1 MTLNK
6 KLACLRKKEGLS
18 QAEVSEKLDVSRQAV
33 SRWEAGESRPST
45 ENLQAL
51 SKLYNVPLEYLL
63 DEGKEDR
70 PAPAP
75 TGSAAECGSEQEIQ
89 KKGKLRI
96 RWIVICAV
104 TLALLVC
111 CFFWYKSSQKK
122 DALALHAIQ
131 GESSTLLEEADFNLN
146 WE

>member
-18 QAEVSEKLDVSRQAV
+18 QAGVSERLDVSRQAV

-63 DEGKEDR
+63 DNTAEISNRVEADGTKKDQFEGTAEKKIKYW
-70 PAPAP
+70 AI
-75 TGSAAECGSEQEIQ
+75 GSCVV
-89 KKGKLRI
+89 LM
-96 RWIVICAV
+96 
-104 TLALLVC
+104 LLV
-111 CFFWYKSSQKK
+111 
-122 DALALHAIQ
+122 LTAIIYIR
-131 GESSTLLEEADFNLN
+131 GEEHTTPVGNMMVEEEDQYPSVGFSID
-146 WE
+146 W